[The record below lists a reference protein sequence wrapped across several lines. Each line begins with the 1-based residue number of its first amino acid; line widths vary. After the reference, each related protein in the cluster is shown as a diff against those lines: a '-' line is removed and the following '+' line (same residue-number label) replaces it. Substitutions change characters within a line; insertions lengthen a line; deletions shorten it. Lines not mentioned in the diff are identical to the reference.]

1 MAAFIAEKVCAL
13 PFELEESF
21 NAFLRAFILNG
32 LDILYKG
39 SRMFILLQELL
50 VRICPLRIIPC
61 LQHFYSQLMDY
72 PILWRK

>member
-32 LDILYKG
+32 LDILY
-39 SRMFILLQELL
+39 
-50 VRICPLRIIPC
+50 RIKNITVLPFSLETPNMHWCEPGRTA
-61 LQHFYSQLMDY
+61 SSAS
-72 PILWRK
+72 